1 LISRSAKT
9 TSRCCGSRC
18 PPDVRVLVVDDH
30 PIARQGLA
38 NLARDTFLVERVD
51 EAGNARDALVAA
63 KVDAPALI
71 LLDLHIPG
79 VPQTSVLCTQLRG
92 AAPAAKIVLVTAFE
106 EADAIKRC
114 FAAGVEAC
122 LLKDT
127 SLVDLRQA
135 LKAVLAG
142 RRVIDPRIAQTL
154 ATERVRA
161 LRGETLS
168 VDLTQRERE
177 VLELLAEGCSNRL
190 IAERLFLAETTVK
203 GYVSSLL
210 DKFQATSR
218 LQAVVRAMEQGLL

>member
-1 LISRSAKT
+1 
-9 TSRCCGSRC
+9 
-18 PPDVRVLVVDDH
+18 VRVLVVDDH

-38 NLARDTFLVERVD
+38 ALAREAFLVERVS
-51 EAGNARDALVAA
+51 EAGTPREALLAA
-63 KVDAPALI
+63 KADAPALI

-79 VPQTSVLCTQLRG
+79 VPQTSVLCTQLRA

-114 FAAGVEAC
+114 FAAGVDGC

-127 SLVDLRQA
+127 SLMDLRQA
-135 LKAVLAG
+135 LQTVLAG

-161 LRGETLS
+161 LRGETLT
-168 VDLTQRERE
+168 VALTRRERD
-177 VLELLAEGCSNRL
+177 VLALLAEGCSNRL

-203 GYVSSLL
+203 GYVSNLL
-210 DKFQATSR
+210 DKLGVTSR
-218 LQAVVRAMEQGLL
+218 LQAVVRASEQGLL